1 MKRIIGGLIMV
12 MLISLLSGCGL
23 KKANADNVLT
33 EKDIDGRIFMCL
45 KKKKTDHEFK
55 VVKSFEKQK
64 NEGIFEDENGL

>member
-23 KKANADNVLT
+23 KKANADNALT
-33 EKDIDGRIFMCL
+33 GKDNRSKDYYCVCKMHIQIMNL
-45 KKKKTDHEFK
+45 K

-64 NEGIFEDENGL
+64 MKES